1 MIDPR
6 ALKEIVKRFA
16 SREDVRGVIITDDE
30 GLPIQSD
37 VPTETT
43 ELVAAH
49 VTSLVGRA
57 KKVVDGLGEGNLH
70 FIKIETDKG
79 EVLVAPESEWILI
92 VLQGASG

>member
-1 MIDPR
+1 MIDPK

-37 VPTETT
+37 LDTTTT

-57 KKVVDGLGEGNLH
+57 RKVVEGLNEGKMH
-70 FIKIETDKG
+70 FLKIESSRG
-79 EVLVAPESEWILI
+79 EILIAPENEWILI
-92 VLQGASG
+92 VLQGGN